1 MNFEELKELIRLFE
15 ESSLTALEIEEG
27 GTRFRLKRD
36 KYLESP
42 AVPPARQPVAQQ
54 PDQGLQ
60 ATLLSEDDGPDFN
73 RIIEVKSPVVG
84 IFYEAPEPGA
94 KPFVQVGDKVKKDDV
109 LCLIEVM
116 KQVTEVTAPQD
127 GQVVDICL
135 KNGSVVEFGQTLIKL
150 C

>member
-1 MNFEELKELIRLFE
+1 MNLEELKELIRLFE
-15 ESSLTALEIEEG
+15 ESSLTVLEIEEN

-36 KYLESP
+36 NFLGSP
-42 AVPPARQPVAQQ
+42 AALPAHQSAAQQ
-54 PDQGLQ
+54 PNQALQ